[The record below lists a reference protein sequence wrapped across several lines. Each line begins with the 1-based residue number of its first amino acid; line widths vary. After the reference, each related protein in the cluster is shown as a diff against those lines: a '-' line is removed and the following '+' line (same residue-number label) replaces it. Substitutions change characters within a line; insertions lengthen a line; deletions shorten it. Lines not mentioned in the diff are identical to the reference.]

1 MQKNNS
7 ENERIQYHPGFVS
20 GLEVLLWDYRNS
32 VEIKEEQVLK
42 TGGVRVDIIILKKD
56 PDVQID
62 FDICRIFAGHNI
74 VEYKRPDDDLN
85 IDVFSKVMSYVYLY
99 KSVQNRVNAFPFS
112 ELTATIYRHIYPGE
126 FFKQIQENGG
136 SIEKRYPG
144 VYIIS
149 GVGLFNVQVVVG
161 KELAPK
167 EYAMLRVL
175 TPDAEEEDIRLF
187 SETIKKRNEAKYR
200 EYLDGIYQVSVS
212 ANRELYVKMMKE
224 DRGMCDALR
233 ELMKDEFMET
243 EARGEARGI
252 SIGEARGEAR
262 GISIGEV
269 SGAIKIYHEEMGLS
283 PSEIKKK
290 IMGRFSLDKESA
302 EEYITKALRVE

>member
-1 MQKNNS
+1 
-7 ENERIQYHPGFVS
+7 
-20 GLEVLLWDYRNS
+20 
-32 VEIKEEQVLK
+32 
-42 TGGVRVDIIILKKD
+42 
-56 PDVQID
+56 
-62 FDICRIFAGHNI
+62 
-74 VEYKRPDDDLN
+74 
-85 IDVFSKVMSYVYLY
+85 
-99 KSVQNRVNAFPFS
+99 
-112 ELTATIYRHIYPGE
+112 
-126 FFKQIQENGG
+126 
-136 SIEKRYPG
+136 
-144 VYIIS
+144 
-149 GVGLFNVQVVVG
+149 
-161 KELAPK
+161 
-167 EYAMLRVL
+167 MLRVL

-252 SIGEARGEAR
+252 SIGEARG
-262 GISIGEV
+262 ISIGEIN
-269 SGAIKIYHEEMGLS
+269 GAIKIYHEEMGLS

-302 EEYITKALRVE
+302 EEYITKALKVEIREEEEGTDECKTGDGSLS